1 MLFLTE
7 RWGVKMNLGI
17 IALVILF
24 VVIGVGFF
32 KKMNVGMLAMM
43 SAVILGYMTNQY
55 SKEEILSG
63 YSVSLFITLLGLN
76 LLFGVISTN
85 GVLDLLMKKLINL
98 FGKQIWLAPVLLFL
112 SGWAVSALAGGFAG
126 LAFVVGVTIPVV
138 HATGYDPIMMMI
150 IANAG
155 AQAGRYT
162 QISPDGNIV
171 LNLLAEQGIE
181 KGLFVLTVNM
191 TISMA
196 VISILAFIWFKGYKV
211 KGKGEIKLETGKLTV
226 KHWIT
231 LAGFLVMVVSIMAFG
246 KDSGLI
252 GLMISVFLIL
262 IGVVD
267 EKTAFKTLPWNTI
280 MMVTGVGM
288 LMNIVIGSGGID
300 ILTNLIA
307 GLTTPAT
314 VGGVSA
320 MTASIMSWFSSTL
333 GVVVPT
339 LTPTVGDLAR
349 EVGGNVTAV
358 GLLSCML
365 IGSSSACFSPAS
377 SVGGMILSS
386 VTGDEK
392 LKNTID
398 ENKTFV
404 LLFVW
409 SIAMAIV
416 SAVLALV
423 GVFSIVG

>member
-211 KGKGEIKLETGKLTV
+211 KGKGEIKLETGKLDR
-226 KHWIT
+226 KS
-231 LAGFLVMVVSIMAFG
+231 VV
-246 KDSGLI
+246 
-252 GLMISVFLIL
+252 
-262 IGVVD
+262 
-267 EKTAFKTLPWNTI
+267 
-280 MMVTGVGM
+280 
-288 LMNIVIGSGGID
+288 
-300 ILTNLIA
+300 
-307 GLTTPAT
+307 
-314 VGGVSA
+314 
-320 MTASIMSWFSSTL
+320 
-333 GVVVPT
+333 
-339 LTPTVGDLAR
+339 
-349 EVGGNVTAV
+349 
-358 GLLSCML
+358 
-365 IGSSSACFSPAS
+365 
-377 SVGGMILSS
+377 
-386 VTGDEK
+386 
-392 LKNTID
+392 
-398 ENKTFV
+398 
-404 LLFVW
+404 
-409 SIAMAIV
+409 
-416 SAVLALV
+416 
-423 GVFSIVG
+423 